1 MFCWE
6 KRCFYKGANTEMAI
20 RSFPL
25 NPNLELLE
33 NPGYLAPLAPHFR
46 RGASAG
52 LCNRQGQTDALQLAT
67 YSLLLCL
74 TLTRGVHAISV
85 AFERLFL
92 FDRKILLTLFGLTHL
107 CALQVFV
114 CIRDLLFSA
123 HFSFKNWVKGFR
135 HIHWTLICPGIA
147 WSKVQVFWLDLMFN
161 F

>member
-1 MFCWE
+1 MFCRQ
-6 KRCFYKGANTEMAI
+6 KRYFYKWANTEMAI

-33 NPGYLAPLAPHFR
+33 NPGYLAPLAPRFR

-52 LCNRQGQTDALQLAT
+52 LCNRQGHSHALQLAT
-67 YSLLLCL
+67 HSMLLCL

-92 FDRKILLTLFGLTHL
+92 FGREILLTLFGLTHL

-114 CIRDLLFSA
+114 YIPDLLFSPC
-123 HFSFKNWVKGFR
+123 FSFKNWVKGFR
-135 HIHWTLICPGIA
+135 RTHWTLICPGIL
-147 WSKVQVFWLDLMFN
+147 WSNVQVFWLDLMFN